1 MASFFADGGCFNYLL
16 CRVYQHGLGRFAK
29 KRTDFYSR
37 HCRSHRLASPVG
49 ASQELILFFLLTI
62 ERLGEV
68 EEGQRLE
75 MQLAYLVLA
84 AFEGSLILRPMVCL
98 DYFWEISYDLNR
110 WEVDLDGAIDYHKPL
125 FIHHSRRV
133 KAMFDKFT
141 NRAKQVIKLAK
152 KEAQRLN
159 HNYLGTEHVLL
170 GLLKLGQGVAVNV
183 LRNLKIDFDTVGGE
197 VEKLVGY
204 GPEIQVY
211 GDPAL
216 TGKVK
221 KVFEYANEEAA
232 NLNHNYVGTEHLLL
246 GLLRQTDG
254 VAAQVLENLNVNLKE
269 VRKEVL
275 KELETFNLQ
284 LPPLGSSAGS
294 TGSGDPVGPTGK
306 APSSSKPFEKGTNGN
321 DKMPALKAYGYDL
334 TENCR
339 EGRMDPV
346 IGRKEEIEQVI
357 LILCRRRK
365 NNPVL
370 IGEAG
375 VGKTA
380 IVEGLAQAIVKG
392 EVPDNL
398 RNKKLI
404 TLDLALMIA
413 GTKYRG
419 QFEERIKAVMD
430 EIKKHG
436 NILLFIDELHTI
448 VGAGAAEGAIDASNI
463 LKPALSRGEIQ
474 CIGATTIDEY
484 RKHIEKDAALERRF
498 QKVLVQPP
506 SVKDTIEI
514 LTGLKVKYE
523 EHHKCI
529 YTASAIEAA
538 AELSDRYI
546 PVRFLPDKA
555 IDLIDE
561 AGAKMRIA
569 MSSQPQDISQVETQI
584 EEMRMAKE
592 QAISKQEY
600 ETAAKLRDREK
611 QLREQLQQIKTEWE
625 INKEEHEV
633 VVTYEDVA
641 QVIAKQTGIPISRL
655 TEGEVQKVLHL
666 EEHLKKE
673 IIGQDEALQAICRAI
688 RRSQADI
695 KDPNRPI
702 GAFLFLGPTGVG
714 KTLLAKLLAKEMFGG
729 EEALIQQD
737 MSEYMEKFAV
747 SRMTGSPPGYVGH
760 EEGGQLTEL
769 VRQRPYSVVL
779 FDEIEKAHPD
789 VMGLLLQILEE
800 GRLTDSFGRKI
811 NFRNTIVIMTSNVGS
826 DLIKQNSEIGF
837 GAKGGMP
844 DMENVRN
851 ECTKRVNKQFTPEL
865 RNRLDGIVIFNML
878 TREMLG
884 RIVQLKVNELQQRLT
899 RRSVQLE
906 LDEKAIA
913 FLAEK
918 GSEEWELGAR
928 PIRRV
933 VEQYLEEPLSTK
945 LLANPQQGASIAI
958 SSDGQQLLFEEKQ
971 TFALANTEASSSRT
985 ARTAKRS

>member
-1 MASFFADGGCFNYLL
+1 
-16 CRVYQHGLGRFAK
+16 
-29 KRTDFYSR
+29 
-37 HCRSHRLASPVG
+37 
-49 ASQELILFFLLTI
+49 
-62 ERLGEV
+62 
-68 EEGQRLE
+68 
-75 MQLAYLVLA
+75 
-84 AFEGSLILRPMVCL
+84 
-98 DYFWEISYDLNR
+98 
-110 WEVDLDGAIDYHKPL
+110 
-125 FIHHSRRV
+125 
-133 KAMFDKFT
+133 MFDKFT

-183 LRNLKIDFDTVGGE
+183 LRNLNIDFETVRNE

-221 KVFEYANEEAA
+221 KVFEFANEEAA

-284 LPPLGSSAGS
+284 LPPIGASGAQPPMGSGAPGGQAGS
-294 TGSGDPVGPTGK
+294 QGKPYDKSG
-306 APSSSKPFEKGTNGN
+306 APGGGGL
-321 DKMPALKAYGYDL
+321 DKMPALKAYGHDL
-334 TENCR
+334 TEMCR
-339 EGRMDPV
+339 ENKMDPV
-346 IGRKEEIEQVI
+346 IGRKQEVERLI

-370 IGEAG
+370 VGEAG

-398 RNKKLI
+398 RKKRLI
-404 TLDLALMIA
+404 ALDLALMIA

-430 EIKKHG
+430 EIKKNG
-436 NILLFIDELHTI
+436 NVLLFIDELHTI

-498 QKVLVQPP
+498 QKIMVAPP
-506 SVKDTIEI
+506 SVEDTIEI
-514 LTGLKVKYE
+514 LSGLKTKYE
-523 EHHKCI
+523 DHHKCI
-529 YTASAIEAA
+529 YTPQALHAA
-538 AELSDRYI
+538 AVLSDRYI
-546 PVRFLPDKA
+546 HGRFLPDKA
-555 IDLIDE
+555 IDLLDE

-569 MSSQPQDISQVETQI
+569 MMNQPQDISKYEAEI
-584 EEMRMAKE
+584 EETRLAKE
-592 QAISKQEY
+592 EAIGKQEY
-600 ETAAKLRDREK
+600 EKAAKLRDKEK
-611 QLREQLQQIKTEWE
+611 TLREQLQQIRSQWE
-625 INKEEHEV
+625 VNKEEHEV
-633 VVTYEDVA
+633 IVEDEDVA
-641 QVIAKQTGIPISRL
+641 QVVARQTGIPISRL
-655 TEGEVQKVLHL
+655 TEGETQKVLKM
-666 EEHLKKE
+666 EEILKGS
-673 IIGQDEALQAICRAI
+673 IIGQDEALKTVCRAI
-688 RRSQADI
+688 RRSRADI

-714 KTLLAKLLAKEMFGG
+714 KTLLARLLAINMFGG
-729 EEALIQQD
+729 EDALIQVD

-760 EEGGQLTEL
+760 EEGGQLTEQ

-789 VMGLLLQILEE
+789 VMDLLLQILEE

-811 NFRNTIVIMTSNVGS
+811 DFRNTIIILTSNLGA
-826 DLIKQNSEIGF
+826 DLIKKSTEVGF
-837 GAKGGMP
+837 GAQEGSLDYEHIKDKIEGA
-844 DMENVRN
+844 V
-851 ECTKRVNKQFTPEL
+851 KKQFKPEFI
-865 RNRLDGIVIFNML
+865 NRLNDMIIFRPLNKEALLQVIEIEIKKMQNRL
-878 TREMLG
+878 QRREVY
-884 RIVQLKVNELQQRLT
+884 IT
-899 RRSVQLE
+899 
-906 LDEKAIA
+906 LDDKAKN
-913 FLAEK
+913 FLVEK
-918 GSEEWELGAR
+918 GFQPEMGAR
-928 PIRRV
+928 PLRRTI
-933 VEQYLEEPLSTK
+933 EQYLEDPLAEK
-945 LLANPQQGASIAI
+945 LLMHPDQGCRCLVTADGEHLII
-958 SSDGQQLLFEEKQ
+958 NEEELIPLHKKPVDKKTTSSAGSA
-971 TFALANTEASSSRT
+971 T
-985 ARTAKRS
+985 

>member
-1 MASFFADGGCFNYLL
+1 
-16 CRVYQHGLGRFAK
+16 
-29 KRTDFYSR
+29 
-37 HCRSHRLASPVG
+37 
-49 ASQELILFFLLTI
+49 
-62 ERLGEV
+62 
-68 EEGQRLE
+68 
-75 MQLAYLVLA
+75 
-84 AFEGSLILRPMVCL
+84 
-98 DYFWEISYDLNR
+98 
-110 WEVDLDGAIDYHKPL
+110 
-125 FIHHSRRV
+125 
-133 KAMFDKFT
+133 MFDKFT

-183 LRNLKIDFDTVGGE
+183 LRNLNIDFETVRNE

-284 LPPLGSSAGS
+284 LPPLGAQGMPPGATPAQQGAG
-294 TGSGDPVGPTGK
+294 GSQPKG
-306 APSSSKPFEKGTNGN
+306 SFEKGGN
-321 DKMPALKAYGYDL
+321 NTADKMPALKAYGHDL
-334 TENCR
+334 TEMVR
-339 EGRMDPV
+339 ENKMDPV
-346 IGRKEEIEQVI
+346 IGRKEEVERLI

-370 IGEAG
+370 VGEAG

-398 RNKKLI
+398 RKKKLI
-404 TLDLALMIA
+404 ALDLALMIA

-430 EIKKHG
+430 EIRKNG
-436 NILLFIDELHTI
+436 NVLLFIDELHTI

-498 QKVLVQPP
+498 QKIVVQPP
-506 SVKDTIEI
+506 SVEETIEI
-514 LTGLKVKYE
+514 LGGLKAKYE

-529 YTASAIEAA
+529 YTPQALRAA
-538 AELSDRYI
+538 AEMSDRYV
-546 PVRFLPDKA
+546 PGRFLPDKA
-555 IDLIDE
+555 IDVIDE
-561 AGAKMRIA
+561 AGAKMRIS
-569 MSSQPQDISQVETQI
+569 MMNQPQDISSFEADI
-584 EEMRMAKE
+584 EETRIAKE
-592 QAISKQEY
+592 ESIGRQEY
-600 ETAAKLRDREK
+600 EKAAKLRDKEK
-611 QLREQLQQIKTEWE
+611 NLREQLQQIRAQWE
-625 INKEEHEV
+625 INKEEHTVIVED
-633 VVTYEDVA
+633 EDVA
-641 QVIAKQTGIPISRL
+641 NIIAKQTGVPVSRL
-655 TEGEVQKVLHL
+655 TEGETQKVLKL
-666 EEHLKKE
+666 EEILKE
-673 IIGQDEALQAICRAI
+673 NIIGQDDAIKTICRAI
-688 RRSQADI
+688 RRSRADI
-695 KDPNRPI
+695 KDPKRPI

-714 KTLLAKLLAKEMFGG
+714 KTLLARQLAIQMFGG
-729 EEALIQQD
+729 EDALIQVD

-760 EEGGQLTEL
+760 EEGGQLTEQ

-789 VMGLLLQILEE
+789 VMDILLQILEE
-800 GRLTDSFGRKI
+800 GRLTDAFGRKI
-811 NFRNTIVIMTSNVGS
+811 DFKNTIVIMTSNLGA
-826 DLIKQNSEIGF
+826 DLIKKSSEVGF
-837 GAKGGMP
+837 GAQEGSLDYDHIKEKIEGA
-844 DMENVRN
+844 V
-851 ECTKRVNKQFTPEL
+851 KKHFKPEFL
-865 RNRLDGIVIFNML
+865 NRLNDTVIFRPLNREALLQVIAIEIKKMQMRLNKRQIFL
-878 TREMLG
+878 TLDDSAKSFLVDKGFQPEM
-884 RIVQLKVNELQQRLT
+884 
-899 RRSVQLE
+899 
-906 LDEKAIA
+906 
-913 FLAEK
+913 
-918 GSEEWELGAR
+918 GAR
-928 PIRRV
+928 PLRRTI
-933 VEQYLEEPLSTK
+933 EQYLEDPLAEKVLMHPEEGRRCLVIAEGDHLGFVDQEVFPLSK
-945 LLANPQQGASIAI
+945 EPKEQKQKVGA
-958 SSDGQQLLFEEKQ
+958 
-971 TFALANTEASSSRT
+971 
-985 ARTAKRS
+985 

>member
-1 MASFFADGGCFNYLL
+1 
-16 CRVYQHGLGRFAK
+16 
-29 KRTDFYSR
+29 
-37 HCRSHRLASPVG
+37 
-49 ASQELILFFLLTI
+49 
-62 ERLGEV
+62 
-68 EEGQRLE
+68 
-75 MQLAYLVLA
+75 
-84 AFEGSLILRPMVCL
+84 
-98 DYFWEISYDLNR
+98 
-110 WEVDLDGAIDYHKPL
+110 
-125 FIHHSRRV
+125 
-133 KAMFDKFT
+133 MFDKFT

-183 LRNLKIDFDTVGGE
+183 LRNLNIDFETVRAE
-197 VEKLVGY
+197 VEKEVGY

-221 KVFEYANEEAA
+221 KVFEFANEEAA

-275 KELETFNLQ
+275 KELEAFNLQ
-284 LPPLGSSAGS
+284 LPPIGGPPPANEPN
-294 TGSGDPVGPTGK
+294 TGRP
-306 APSSSKPFEKGTNGN
+306 APGAKPFEKPGASSTV
-321 DKMPALKAYGYDL
+321 DKMPALRAYGYDL
-334 TENCR
+334 TEKMR
-339 EGRMDPV
+339 EGNIDPV
-346 IGRKEEIEQVI
+346 IGRKEEVERLI

-370 IGEAG
+370 VGEAG

-380 IVEGLAQAIVKG
+380 IVEGLAQAIVRG

-398 RNKKLI
+398 RKKKLI

-430 EIKKHG
+430 EIRKHG

-474 CIGATTIDEY
+474 CIGATTTDEF

-498 QKVLVQPP
+498 QKVFVQPS
-506 SVKDTIEI
+506 SVEETIEI
-514 LTGLKVKYE
+514 LGGLKAKYE

-529 YTASAIEAA
+529 YTPQALRAA
-538 AELSDRYI
+538 AILSDRYI
-546 PVRFLPDKA
+546 HGRCLPDKA

-561 AGAKMRIA
+561 AGAKMRISV
-569 MSSQPQDISQVETQI
+569 MKQPHDISKYEIDI
-584 EEMRMAKE
+584 EKTRIAKE
-592 QAISKQEY
+592 TAISKQEY
-600 ETAAKLRDREK
+600 EKAANLRDKEK
-611 QLREQLQQIKTEWE
+611 NLREELQKLHTEWE
-625 INKEEHEV
+625 VDKLEQEVIVDEEEV
-633 VVTYEDVA
+633 A
-641 QVIAKQTGIPISRL
+641 AVIAKQTGIPMSRL
-655 TEGEVQKVLHL
+655 TEGETQKVLKM
-666 EEHLKKE
+666 EEILRE
-673 IIGQDEALQAICRAI
+673 NIIGQDEAVSTVCRAV
-688 RRSQADI
+688 RRSRANI

-714 KTLLAKLLAKEMFGG
+714 KTLLARLLAIHLFGG
-729 EEALIQQD
+729 EDALIQVD

-760 EEGGQLTEL
+760 EEGGQLTEQ

-789 VMGLLLQILEE
+789 IMNILLQILEE

-811 NFRNTIVIMTSNVGS
+811 DFRNTIIIMTSNLGA
-826 DLIKQNSEIGF
+826 DLIKKSTQVGF
-837 GAKGGMP
+837 GASTNGSLNYDTIK
-844 DMENVRN
+844 EKI
-851 ECTKRVNKQFTPEL
+851 EAAVNKHFKPEFL
-865 RNRLDGIVIFNML
+865 NRLNAMIIFHPLNREQLLRVIDNEIKKLLPRLEEREIYL
-878 TREMLG
+878 TLDDKAKGFLVDRGFQPEM
-884 RIVQLKVNELQQRLT
+884 
-899 RRSVQLE
+899 
-906 LDEKAIA
+906 
-913 FLAEK
+913 
-918 GSEEWELGAR
+918 GAR
-928 PIRRV
+928 PIRRTI
-933 VEQYLEEPLSTK
+933 EQYLEDPLSEK
-945 LLANPQQGASIAI
+945 LLTDPNKGRRCTVTVKDDHIEIVDDEIFDIHQDQKPPKKKKTKAA
-958 SSDGQQLLFEEKQ
+958 LEE
-971 TFALANTEASSSRT
+971 LAESKDLTSSS
-985 ARTAKRS
+985 SSEQI

>member
-1 MASFFADGGCFNYLL
+1 
-16 CRVYQHGLGRFAK
+16 
-29 KRTDFYSR
+29 
-37 HCRSHRLASPVG
+37 
-49 ASQELILFFLLTI
+49 
-62 ERLGEV
+62 
-68 EEGQRLE
+68 
-75 MQLAYLVLA
+75 
-84 AFEGSLILRPMVCL
+84 
-98 DYFWEISYDLNR
+98 
-110 WEVDLDGAIDYHKPL
+110 
-125 FIHHSRRV
+125 
-133 KAMFDKFT
+133 MFDKFT

-183 LRNLKIDFDTVGGE
+183 LRNLNIDFETVRSE

-221 KVFEYANEEAA
+221 KVFEFANEEAA

-284 LPPLGSSAGS
+284 LPPIGSSNPPPGNPPGQQPPVGM
-294 TGSGDPVGPTGK
+294 GSGAQKSFD
-306 APSSSKPFEKGTNGN
+306 KPGSAGT
-321 DKMPALKAYGYDL
+321 DKMPALKAYGHDL
-334 TENCR
+334 TEMCR
-339 EGRMDPV
+339 EGKMDPV
-346 IGRKEEIEQVI
+346 IGRKEEVERLI

-370 IGEAG
+370 VGEAG

-398 RNKKLI
+398 RKKKLI
-404 TLDLALMIA
+404 ALDLALMIA

-430 EIKKHG
+430 EIKKNG
-436 NILLFIDELHTI
+436 NVLLFIDELHTI

-463 LKPALSRGEIQ
+463 LKPSLSRGEIQ

-498 QKVLVQPP
+498 QKIIVQPP
-506 SVKDTIEI
+506 SIADTIEI
-514 LTGLKVKYE
+514 LNGLKTKYE
-523 EHHKCI
+523 EHHKCL
-529 YTASAIEAA
+529 YTPSALTAA
-538 AELSDRYI
+538 AILSDRYI
-546 PVRFLPDKA
+546 HGRFLPDKA
-555 IDLIDE
+555 IDLLDE

-569 MSSQPQDISQVETQI
+569 MMNQPQDISKYEEEIETT
-584 EEMRMAKE
+584 RLAKE
-592 QAISKQEY
+592 EAIGKQEY
-600 ETAAKLRDREK
+600 EKAAKLRDNEK
-611 QLREQLQQIKTEWE
+611 TLREQLQQIRAQWE

-633 VVTYEDVA
+633 IVEDEDIAAVV
-641 QVIAKQTGIPISRL
+641 AKQTGIPINRL
-655 TEGEVQKVLHL
+655 TEGETQKVLKMDEL
-666 EEHLKKE
+666 LKNS
-673 IIGQDEALQAICRAI
+673 IIGQDEALTTVCRAI
-688 RRSQADI
+688 RRSKADI

-714 KTLLAKLLAKEMFGG
+714 KTLLARLLAIHLFGG
-729 EEALIQQD
+729 EEALIQVD

-760 EEGGQLTEL
+760 EEGGQLTEQ

-789 VMGLLLQILEE
+789 VMDLLLQILEE

-811 NFRNTIVIMTSNVGS
+811 DFRNTIIIMTSNLGA
-826 DLIKQNSEIGF
+826 DLIRKSTEVGF
-837 GAKGGMP
+837 GA
-844 DMENVRN
+844 
-851 ECTKRVNKQFTPEL
+851 TPEGSL
-865 RNRLDGIVIFNML
+865 DYEHIKEKILAAVKKHFKPEFINRLNDVVIFHPLNKEGL
-878 TREMLG
+878 LQVIE
-884 RIVQLKVNELQQRLT
+884 IELKKLLSRLT
-899 RRSVQLE
+899 TRNIHIE
-906 LDEKAIA
+906 LDDAAKN
-913 FLAEK
+913 FLVEK
-918 GSEEWELGAR
+918 GFQPEMGAR
-928 PIRRV
+928 PLRRTI
-933 VEQYLEEPLSTK
+933 EQYLEDPLAEK
-945 LLANPQQGASIAI
+945 LLMNPNQGRRSLVTVE
-958 SSDGQQLLFEEKQ
+958 DDHLVFKDEE
-971 TFALANTEASSSRT
+971 LIEAPPKEKNNKPKAVS
-985 ARTAKRS
+985 K

>member
-1 MASFFADGGCFNYLL
+1 
-16 CRVYQHGLGRFAK
+16 
-29 KRTDFYSR
+29 
-37 HCRSHRLASPVG
+37 
-49 ASQELILFFLLTI
+49 
-62 ERLGEV
+62 
-68 EEGQRLE
+68 
-75 MQLAYLVLA
+75 
-84 AFEGSLILRPMVCL
+84 
-98 DYFWEISYDLNR
+98 
-110 WEVDLDGAIDYHKPL
+110 
-125 FIHHSRRV
+125 
-133 KAMFDKFT
+133 MFDKFT

-152 KEAQRLN
+152 REAQRLN

-183 LRNLKIDFDTVGGE
+183 LRNLNIDFDTVRNE

-284 LPPLGSSAGS
+284 LPPIGGPNPS
-294 TGSGDPVGPTGK
+294 TPGPTASG
-306 APSSSKPFEKGTNGN
+306 ASKPFEKTSSTNN
-321 DKMPALKAYGYDL
+321 STEKMPALKAYGHDL
-334 TENCR
+334 TEMCR
-339 EGRMDPV
+339 EGKMDPV
-346 IGRKEEIEQVI
+346 IGRKEEVERLI

-370 IGEAG
+370 VGEAG

-380 IVEGLAQAIVKG
+380 IVEGLAQAIVRG

-398 RNKKLI
+398 RKKKLI
-404 TLDLALMIA
+404 TLDLPLMIA

-430 EIKKHG
+430 EIKKNG
-436 NILLFIDELHTI
+436 NVLLFIDELHTL

-498 QKVLVQPP
+498 QKILIQPP
-506 SVKDTIEI
+506 SIQETIEI
-514 LTGLKVKYE
+514 LGGLKAKYE

-529 YTASAIEAA
+529 YESEALDAA
-538 AELSDRYI
+538 AILSDRYI
-546 PVRFLPDKA
+546 HGRFLPDKA
-555 IDLIDE
+555 IDLIDV

-569 MSSQPQDISQVETQI
+569 MMNQPLDISKFESEI
-584 EEMRMAKE
+584 EETRMAKE
-592 QAISKQEY
+592 DSISKQEY
-600 ETAAKLRDREK
+600 EKAAKLRDKEK
-611 QLREQLQQIKTEWE
+611 TLRDELQQIRSEWE
-625 INKEEHEV
+625 VNKEEHEV
-633 VVTYEDVA
+633 MVTADDIASIVA
-641 QVIAKQTGIPISRL
+641 KDTGIPLNRL
-655 TEGEVQKVLHL
+655 TEGETQKVLKM
-666 EEHLKKE
+666 EEILRSN
-673 IIGQDEALQAICRAI
+673 IIGQDDAVKTVCRAI
-688 RRSQADI
+688 RRSRADI

-702 GAFLFLGPTGVG
+702 GAFMFLGPTGVG
-714 KTLLAKLLAKEMFGG
+714 KTLLARLIAIHFFGG
-729 EEALIQQD
+729 EDSLIQVD

-760 EEGGQLTEL
+760 EEGGQLTEQ

-789 VMGLLLQILEE
+789 VMDILLQILEE

-811 NFRNTIVIMTSNVGS
+811 DFRNTIIVMTSNVGA
-826 DLIKQNSEIGF
+826 DLIRKSTEVGF
-837 GAKGGMP
+837 GASSEPSLDYDQIK
-844 DMENVRN
+844 EKILAAV
-851 ECTKRVNKQFTPEL
+851 KKQFKPEFL
-865 RNRLDGIVIFNML
+865 NRLNDIIIFHPLNREQLRRVIEIEINKMQVRL
-878 TREMLG
+878 SKRE
-884 RIVQLKVNELQQRLT
+884 IQLILDDAAKDFLVEKGFQPEMGARPL
-899 RRSVQLE
+899 RRTIEEYLE
-906 LDEKAIA
+906 DP
-913 FLAEK
+913 LAEK
-918 GSEEWELGAR
+918 VLMNPHQGRHCLVS
-928 PIRRV
+928 
-933 VEQYLEEPLSTK
+933 VEGDHLTFVDTETFPLK
-945 LLANPQQGASIAI
+945 K
-958 SSDGQQLLFEEKQ
+958 E
-971 TFALANTEASSSRT
+971 SRS
-985 ARTAKRS
+985 TAKTK

>member
-1 MASFFADGGCFNYLL
+1 
-16 CRVYQHGLGRFAK
+16 
-29 KRTDFYSR
+29 
-37 HCRSHRLASPVG
+37 
-49 ASQELILFFLLTI
+49 
-62 ERLGEV
+62 
-68 EEGQRLE
+68 
-75 MQLAYLVLA
+75 
-84 AFEGSLILRPMVCL
+84 
-98 DYFWEISYDLNR
+98 
-110 WEVDLDGAIDYHKPL
+110 
-125 FIHHSRRV
+125 
-133 KAMFDKFT
+133 MFDKFT

-183 LRNLKIDFDTVGGE
+183 LRNLNIDFETVRNE

-284 LPPLGSSAGS
+284 LPPIGGTPPQGEQGPGR
-294 TGSGDPVGPTGK
+294 TGPHSKPYEKVGA
-306 APSSSKPFEKGTNGN
+306 APSAT
-321 DKMPALKAYGYDL
+321 DKMPALRAYGYDL
-334 TENCR
+334 TERCR
-339 EGRMDPV
+339 EGSMDPV
-346 IGRKEEIEQVI
+346 IGRQEEVERLI

-370 IGEAG
+370 VGEAG

-380 IVEGLAQAIVKG
+380 IVEGLAQAIVRG

-398 RNKKLI
+398 RKKKLI

-430 EIKKHG
+430 EIKKNG

-498 QKVLVQPP
+498 QKIVVAP
-506 SVKDTIEI
+506 SSVEETIDI
-514 LTGLKVKYE
+514 LKGLKNKYE

-529 YTASAIEAA
+529 YTPYSLRAA
-538 AELSDRYI
+538 AILSDRYLHG
-546 PVRFLPDKA
+546 RYLPDKA

-561 AGAKMRIA
+561 AGAKMRISA
-569 MSSQPQDISQVETQI
+569 MNQPQDIGRFEVQI
-584 EEMRMAKE
+584 EETRIAKE
-592 QAISKQEY
+592 AAISKQEY
-600 ETAAKLRDREK
+600 EKAAKLRDKEK
-611 QLREQLQQIKTEWE
+611 NLREELQKIRTEWE
-625 INKEEHEV
+625 VDRQEQEV
-633 VVTYEDVA
+633 VVDDDDVA
-641 QVIAKQTGIPISRL
+641 AVVAKQTGIPISRL
-655 TEGEVQKVLHL
+655 TEGETEKVLKM
-666 EEHLKKE
+666 EELLTDN
-673 IIGQDEALQAICRAI
+673 IIGQDEAVKTVCRAI
-688 RRSQADI
+688 RRSRADI
-695 KDPNRPI
+695 KDPKRPI
-702 GAFLFLGPTGVG
+702 GAFIFLGPTGVG
-714 KTLLAKLLAKEMFGG
+714 KTLLARLLATHLFGG
-729 EEALIQQD
+729 EDALIQVD

-760 EEGGQLTEL
+760 EEGGQLTEQ
-769 VRQRPYSVVL
+769 VRNRPYSVVL

-789 VMGLLLQILEE
+789 VMHILLQILEE
-800 GRLTDSFGRKI
+800 GRLTDSFGRKVD
-811 NFRNTIVIMTSNVGS
+811 FRNTVIIMTSNLGA
-826 DLIKQNSEIGF
+826 DLIKKSTEVGF
-837 GAKGGMP
+837 GAAQEGSLDYKQIK
-844 DMENVRN
+844 EKI
-851 ECTKRVNKQFTPEL
+851 ETAVNKHFKPEFL
-865 RNRLDGIVIFNML
+865 NRLNGMVIFHPL
-878 TREMLG
+878 DR
-884 RIVQLKVNELQQRLT
+884 KELLEVIELEVKKLLARLE
-899 RRSVQLE
+899 QKQIFLE
-906 LDEKAIA
+906 LDDAAKS
-913 FLAEK
+913 FLVEK
-918 GSEEWELGAR
+918 GFQPEMGAR
-928 PIRRV
+928 PLRRMI
-933 VEQYLEEPLSTK
+933 EQYLEDPLAEK
-945 LLANPQQGASIAI
+945 LLIDPNKGRRCKVTVKDDSIEI
-958 SSDGQQLLFEEKQ
+958 IDTEVFEIINDRKPKKEKVKKESDKEEKGKENDEDA
-971 TFALANTEASSSRT
+971 TPPPKEEK
-985 ARTAKRS
+985 AKNGK